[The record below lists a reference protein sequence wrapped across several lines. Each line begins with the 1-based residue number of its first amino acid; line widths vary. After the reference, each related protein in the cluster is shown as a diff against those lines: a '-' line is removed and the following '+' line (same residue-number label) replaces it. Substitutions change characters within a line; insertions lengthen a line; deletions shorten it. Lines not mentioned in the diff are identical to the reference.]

1 MRHMSGKVQP
11 LPTVLFGFA
20 GVVLHWQP
28 LALQPAPV
36 AVALVDALRVAGF
49 DLAH

>member
-1 MRHMSGKVQP
+1 MRNKSGQAQP
-11 LPTVLFGFA
+11 LPTMVCDSA

-36 AVALVDALRVAGF
+36 AVALVDALRAAGF